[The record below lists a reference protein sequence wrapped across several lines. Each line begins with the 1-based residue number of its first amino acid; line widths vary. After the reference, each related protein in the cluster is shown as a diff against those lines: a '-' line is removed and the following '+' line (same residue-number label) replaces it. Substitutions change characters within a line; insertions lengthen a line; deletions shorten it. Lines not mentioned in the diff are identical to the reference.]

1 MTSADET
8 TALAVQDTDR
18 VAALTALRVGVARR
32 KVSHDTF
39 QRRMEIVVTAE
50 EVSELHAATADLAER
65 RPRSRVVRTVGRASA
80 FHHRVRRA
88 WDAQRL
94 PRLVLPA
101 PGRHPISVGRA
112 PGSVL
117 RISDASVSRFHAQLK
132 GVGDTWTVRDI
143 GSANGTWVNGA
154 RVMGAAPVGPGDTL
168 RFGSVGYLVAEPG
181 AEAAER

>member
-18 VAALTALRVGVARR
+18 VQALTALREGVARR

-50 EVSELHAATADLAER
+50 EVSELFAATADLPGR
-65 RPRSRVVRTVGRASA
+65 RPRGRMVRTVGRASA
-80 FHHRVRRA
+80 FHQRVRRA
-88 WDAQRL
+88 WDSERL

-117 RISDASVSRFHAQLK
+117 RISDPSVSRFHAQLK
-132 GVGDTWTVRDI
+132 GVGETWTVRDV

-154 RVMGAAPVGPGDTL
+154 RVMGAATLAPGDTL

-181 AEAAER
+181 SGSVER

>member
-1 MTSADET
+1 MTTADET
-8 TALAVQDTDR
+8 AALAVQDADR
-18 VAALTALRVGVARR
+18 VQALTALREGVAQR
-32 KVSHDTF
+32 KVSPETF

-50 EVSELHAATADLAER
+50 EVSQLFAATADLAQR
-65 RPRSRVVRTVGRASA
+65 RPRGRVVRTVGRASA
-80 FHHRVRRA
+80 FHRRLRRA
-88 WDAQRL
+88 WDAEQL

-132 GVGDTWTVRDI
+132 GVGETWTVRDI

-181 AEAAER
+181 AGAVER